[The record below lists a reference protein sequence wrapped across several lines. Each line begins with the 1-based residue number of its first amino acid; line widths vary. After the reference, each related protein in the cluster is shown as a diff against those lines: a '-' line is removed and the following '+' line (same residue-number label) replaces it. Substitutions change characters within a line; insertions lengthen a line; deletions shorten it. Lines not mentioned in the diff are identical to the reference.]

1 MASIELLDEETLN
14 VTLNDDIGLESNI
27 NEPESINV
35 EQLPNDYTPS
45 YTETDPIFVSS
56 PAASIKEDDITN
68 WNSKSDF
75 DGDYESLT
83 NKPTIPT
90 IPTNLSSFT
99 DDLGSSPT
107 HTHSQYLTE
116 HQDISGKVDKET
128 GKGLSS
134 NDFTDTYKS
143 NVDSN
148 TVARHSHSNKSVLD
162 DISSSDV
169 SSWDS
174 KQEALVS
181 GTNIKTINNQSLL
194 GSGNITIQGG
204 GGGTATDVQINGTSI
219 TSNDVANIVT
229 EGTYNAST
237 NKIATK
243 SDIPTKTSDLIN
255 DSGYSKI
262 YYVSTHNNYTYEQIK
277 NLIDDGYEICLKING
292 LNGQVVFFNNA
303 IANMTR
309 FNSSWIQFSFAWTTE
324 SYVYIYYFSNNTWET
339 GFYDLLEYEPGKD
352 LSTNDFTDEYKSNV
366 DSNTSARHTHSN
378 KSVLDDIS
386 SSDITN
392 WNNKSTFSGN
402 YNDLTNK
409 PTIPDE
415 LSDLSD
421 DSTHRLVTDTEK
433 TTWNNKSDFSGSYTD
448 LSNKQSIPSKT
459 SDLTN
464 DLGYITSSHT
474 QDMLVFTSVET
485 KTDAN
490 LGTIEIVTDP
500 ERDGSVNPAFIDSSA
515 IRYKEDDDLEDII
528 DGKQDALVS
537 GTNIKTINSTSLLG
551 SGDITVSTF
560 SGSYNDLSN
569 KPTIPTKTSDLTNDS
584 GFITDF
590 GNAKTYYGTCSTA
603 STTIDKVIV
612 CPTFVLEEGV
622 HITVSFK
629 YGEGTS
635 SFTTL
640 NVNNTGAIRVYRL
653 KSSIVTGYS
662 GSLWQSGE
670 MVDFTY
676 NGEGWVIH
684 ERGLAST
691 SQYGLVMLS
700 NSVTSTSSSDGATSK
715 AVKTA
720 YDLADSKQDAIT
732 STNKLDYSLI
742 DNTPTIPTK
751 VSDLTNDSGFI
762 DSSYHDSSKQDELV
776 SGTNIKTINGNS
788 ILGSGNLTINASAEV
803 SNLLVALGLDTET
816 YSTSTTYAVGDTV
829 VHNNTVYECN
839 TANTTGTWD
848 STKWDLVPI
857 IVND

>member
-14 VTLNDDIGLESNI
+14 VTLSDDIGLESNI

-45 YTETDPIFVSS
+45 YTESDPIFVSS

-90 IPTNLSSFT
+90 VPTNLSSFT

-134 NDFTDTYKS
+134 NDFTDTYKN

-148 TVARHSHSNKSVLD
+148 TSARHSHSNKSVLD

-386 SSDITN
+386 SSDVSN

-433 TTWNNKSDFSGSYTD
+433 TTWNAKSDFSGSYA
-448 LSNKQSIPSKT
+448 
-459 SDLTN
+459 DLT
-464 DLGYITSSHT
+464 D
-474 QDMLVFTSVET
+474 
-485 KTDAN
+485 
-490 LGTIEIVTDP
+490 
-500 ERDGSVNPAFIDSSA
+500 
-515 IRYKEDDDLEDII
+515 
-528 DGKQDALVS
+528 
-537 GTNIKTINSTSLLG
+537 
-551 SGDITVSTF
+551 
-560 SGSYNDLSN
+560 
-569 KPTIPTKTSDLTNDS
+569 KPTIPTKT
-584 GFITDF
+584 
-590 GNAKTYYGTCSTA
+590 
-603 STTIDKVIV
+603 
-612 CPTFVLEEGV
+612 
-622 HITVSFK
+622 
-629 YGEGTS
+629 
-635 SFTTL
+635 
-640 NVNNTGAIRVYRL
+640 
-653 KSSIVTGYS
+653 
-662 GSLWQSGE
+662 
-670 MVDFTY
+670 
-676 NGEGWVIH
+676 
-684 ERGLAST
+684 
-691 SQYGLVMLS
+691 
-700 NSVTSTSSSDGATSK
+700 
-715 AVKTA
+715 
-720 YDLADSKQDAIT
+720 
-732 STNKLDYSLI
+732 
-742 DNTPTIPTK
+742 
-751 VSDLTNDSGFI
+751 SDLTNDSGFI
-762 DSSYHDSSKQDELV
+762 DSSYHDSSKQDILISGTNIKTINGNSILGSGHISFETIQYISGESSISIKNLDTGIYQIYGGDYGCDVYYNSTGSLSVPSMAFSYLIVTVFPDIYTVKSWTFFGNSSEFYYGYCWGTNGYCYSVTSKEEQETITGILSNLTTTAKTNLVSAINELDSDKQETLV

-803 SNLLVALGLDTET
+803 NNLLVALGLDTDT
-816 YSTSTTYAVGDTV
+816 YSTSTTYTVGDTV